1 MGSVVTIEHNVIINH
16 TPSYFFVILPNKDGV
31 PRICWYMEQD
41 VILSH

>member
-1 MGSVVTIEHNVIINH
+1 MAKIIEHNVIIGH
-16 TPSYFFVILPNKDGV
+16 TLPHFFVTLVNNEEV